1 MRRIMLVV
9 TVALVMA
16 AMMLAMM
23 MPAFAGPPGLGEC
36 IPPGEFFSD
45 VAKSPG
51 SVPEFVGAPPGQLV
65 KDLCSRLTTER
76 AGVGSSRRNWGPG
89 P

>member
-1 MRRIMLVV
+1 MMRRIMLVV

-23 MPAFAGPPGLGEC
+23 MPAFAGPPGGVTPGDC

-51 SVPEFVGAPPGQLV
+51 SVPEFAGSPPGQLV
-65 KDLCSRLTTER
+65 KETC
-76 AGVGSSRRNWGPG
+76 AQG
-89 P
+89 

>member
-23 MPAFAGPPGLGEC
+23 MPAFAGPPGPGEC
-36 IPPGEFFSD
+36 MPPGAFFSD
-45 VAKSPG
+45 VAKEPG

-65 KDLCSRLTTER
+65 KETC
-76 AGVGSSRRNWGPG
+76 APG
-89 P
+89 

>member
-23 MPAFAGPPGLGEC
+23 MPAFAGPPGGVTPGEC
-36 IPPGEFFSD
+36 IPPGQFFRD
-45 VAKSPG
+45 VAKFPG
-51 SVPEFVGAPPGQLV
+51 SVPEGVGVPGQLV
-65 KDLCSRLTTER
+65 KEFC
-76 AGVGSSRRNWGPG
+76 AQG
-89 P
+89 